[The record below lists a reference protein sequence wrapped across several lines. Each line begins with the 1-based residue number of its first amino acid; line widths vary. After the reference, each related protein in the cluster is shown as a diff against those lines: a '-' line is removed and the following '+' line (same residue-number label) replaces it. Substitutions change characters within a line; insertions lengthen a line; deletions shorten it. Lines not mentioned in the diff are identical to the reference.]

1 MVKKTV
7 CNILFST
14 DERMGG
20 TVVAAVEL
28 ARACA
33 TEIPQLFITGATDP
47 KYNYISNI
55 DLPVYTL
62 KVVSILGFSIMPS
75 LGNALNKY
83 KNVIGILHIHGM
95 WNFYNIQAI
104 IWAKKNGIP
113 VMWTVHGELDP
124 VRIRSKILKKYPY
137 FKLLFQFLRKE
148 VSVIRAITKQEKKY
162 ILNHGFDNKVL
173 IIPNG
178 VITQALS
185 SGDDKMRFKK
195 LIGADPRKKIL
206 LFASRISPEKG
217 IELLLN
223 SFNSISKECFD
234 WELVVAG
241 STVGSTNEWLRKIML
256 IIESNSQIRYI
267 GHWPANDKATLFNAA
282 DCFILPSMSD
292 VMSLVVME
300 ASSYSIPSII
310 TVGCDFNELYETG
323 GSFMIKNS
331 DFNEE
336 LKAILATPIDEFIKK
351 GIIAHK
357 FIKEKYNWEEAAR
370 LMVPV
375 FHEMLIN
382 KNKTCYE

>member
-33 TEIPQLFITGATDP
+33 TEIPQLFITGPTDT
-47 KYNYISNI
+47 KYNYINDI

-62 KVVSILGFSIMPS
+62 KLVSILGFSIMPS
-75 LGNALNKY
+75 LGNVLNKY
-83 KNVIGILHIHGM
+83 KDIIGILHIHGM
-95 WNFYNIQAI
+95 WNFYNIQAV

-113 VMWTVHGELDP
+113 VIWTVHGELDP

-137 FKLLFQFLRKE
+137 FKLLFPFLRKE
-148 VSVIRAITKQEKKY
+148 VNVIRAITKQEKKY
-162 ILNHGFDNKVL
+162 ILNHGFNNKVI

-178 VITQALS
+178 VNTQALS
-185 SGDDKMRFKK
+185 SGDDKMKFKK
-195 LIGADPRKKIL
+195 LIGADPQKKIL

-223 SFNSISKECFD
+223 SFNSISKECSD

-241 STVGSTNEWLRKIML
+241 STVGSTNEWLRKIKS

-323 GSFMIKNS
+323 GSFMIKNTG
-331 DFNEE
+331 FMEE
-336 LKAILATPIDEFIKK
+336 LKAILTTPIIFFFY
-351 GIIAHK
+351 K
-357 FIKEKYNWEEAAR
+357 FMCNY
-370 LMVPV
+370 P
-375 FHEMLIN
+375 FIN
-382 KNKTCYE
+382 KYVNR